1 MTGRPIFVKGNI
13 QFSHEEISL
22 KFNNKNISAYGA
34 TGLTWT
40 PLDPQKHFGARIM
53 TDVTLNLPD
62 PIQFSCESILVR
74 EQDLSS
80 DFMGVKFILDERQR
94 GRLQTLIAQYGFYPT
109 EYIRK
114 FPRIPTLPRIQT
126 YPLQVIAQG
135 IFKDL
140 ETPPIVMNIQNLS
153 LGGILGSSENPFT
166 FSILPGQK
174 LELNFQP
181 RGDFS
186 VQIMVQGTVC
196 RVMEDIDTDSGNVLR
211 MFGIKFSRVDEQ
223 NRAAFLE
230 LLRDILTRMK
240 DTQLPE
246 PTP

>member
-1 MTGRPIFVKGNI
+1 MSQRPIFVKGNI
-13 QFSHEEISL
+13 QFAHEEISL

-34 TGLTWT
+34 TGLTWS
-40 PLDPQKHFGARIM
+40 PLDPQKHFGARMM
-53 TDVTLNLPD
+53 TDVTLNLPE
-62 PIQFSCESILVR
+62 PMQFSCESVLIR
-74 EQDLSS
+74 EQDLNS
-80 DFMGVKFILDERQR
+80 DYMGIKFILDERQR
-94 GRLQTLIAQYGFYPT
+94 NKLHTVIAQHGYYPT
-109 EYIRK
+109 EYMRK
-114 FPRIPTLPRIQT
+114 CPRIPQLPKIQT
-126 YPLQVIAQG
+126 YPLQVIAQA

-153 LGGILGSSENPFT
+153 LGGLLGSSENPFT

-174 LELNFQP
+174 LDLYFQP

-186 VQIMVQGTVC
+186 VQITVQGTVC
-196 RVMEDIDTDSGNVLR
+196 RVMEDVDTDSGNVLR

-223 NRAAFLE
+223 NRASFLE

-240 DTQLPE
+240 DQQFSE